1 MAVIATATASIV
13 MMAILLH
20 VGNGVR
26 LDGQM
31 VTMPNDGDDSSMQQ
45 TRYQLLQKRAREQ
58 VAQELEDI
66 SSDEDE

>member
-1 MAVIATATASIV
+1 MIATASLSIV
-13 MMAILLH
+13 MMALVLR
-20 VGNGVR
+20 VGNGLR
-26 LDGQM
+26 LDGQV

-45 TRYQLLQKRAREQ
+45 TRYQMLQKRAREQ